1 MMRRFTSSTLLLL
14 AALLVSLP
22 AVAQD
27 VITTAIGGGPNGIP
41 ATNANLYNPYGVA
54 VDTSGNFYIAA
65 YNQNRVFKVNASG
78 TISVVAGSG
87 AQGYAGDGVTGGA
100 GIASLYHPFA
110 VTVDGTGIVY
120 IADQGNCV
128 VRKVDTAKTITTIA
142 GIAGSCGYSG
152 DGGKGTAAQ
161 IYFPQGLALDAS
173 GDLFIGDS
181 ANCVVRK
188 LVLGTNTIST
198 YAGNH
203 TCGYSGDSGPAL
215 NAELYTP
222 SGLATD
228 SSSNLF
234 IADASN
240 CVIREVIKTSNKILT
255 VGGNHTCGFSGDGAA
270 ATSASMN
277 QVFGLAVLGTTVTFA
292 DYYNQRVR
300 QFTVGGNMNT
310 VAGNGVACAGT
321 CGEGGSAT
329 SAQLYYP
336 LDVAETSSGL
346 IYIANNDNYVIDSFT
361 AGGNLNLAAGNHS
374 YNLETLV
381 SGAPATG
388 VELNYPYGIFDD
400 SAGNVYVNDSHNF
413 MVREDV
419 KSSGLVNFFAGNGTY
434 GYSGDGGAATSAELT
449 YNYGVAK
456 DSVGNVYIA
465 DTSNCLVRKVT
476 AGGTIST
483 FAGLLVNNSPRC
495 GYTGDGGSATSAEL
509 YNPYGIAVD
518 SKGNVYLTDY
528 VEDVVRKVSGGV
540 ITTIAGIG
548 GLQGYS
554 GDGGAATSALLY
566 GPTSL
571 AVDPAG
577 NVFIADTNNC
587 RVREINVATNVINTV
602 AGTGNCA
609 FTGDGLAI
617 ANGITYPQGIAVDAN
632 DNLFIGD
639 YANRVRWVSPNGI
652 MTTIAGTGVASYNG
666 DGGLATAAALYEPTG
681 IALDPSGNVLV
692 SDYNNFR
699 VRSISAFAAVGTSTG
714 SLSFGLTS
722 VGSTSSPETL
732 IVSAYGPVSISNIS
746 TSANFSEADNCPS
759 TMANGTVCTMYVY
772 FVPTA
777 SGSLNG
783 NVTINSN
790 GYFSQTN
797 AVSLTGLGSAISL
810 AGAPLSFG
818 NQLVKT
824 TSAAKTVT
832 VKNSGT
838 TAITMGAI
846 TSTNTTDYTI
856 ATNTCPASG
865 STLAGGASCSIGV
878 TFGPKSTGAKRGSVV
893 INDNDPS
900 SPQLIGLTGT
910 GISNVSLNPASVSFA
925 TTAVGVTS
933 ANTKITLTN
942 NTGVSITLGNPAIT
956 LTGTFGSAS
965 TTTCTNSLVIAANGT
980 CVINVNF
987 KPTKVG
993 FAMGTLNV
1001 NDSDVTSPQ
1010 TVALQGYGT
1019 GIKFAPSTVNFGT
1032 VTRGQTV
1039 SSTVTI
1045 TNVGTTNVYFIG
1057 GEIFGTNS
1065 ADFSSN
1071 YCDNP
1076 PCGNNSAN
1084 PLKPGATCQITV
1096 SFFPS
1101 KVGTENATYKVFDN
1115 SVGSPQ
1121 VLTLTGKGQ

>member
-14 AALLVSLP
+14 TAMLVSLP
-22 AVAQD
+22 AFAQD

-41 ATNANLYNPYGVA
+41 AINANLYNPYGVA
-54 VDTSGNFYIAA
+54 ADTSGNFYIAS

-87 AQGYAGDGVTGGA
+87 AQGYAGDGVVGGA
-100 GIASLYHPFA
+100 GNASLFHPFA

-120 IADQGNCV
+120 IAEQGNCI
-128 VRKVDTAKTITTIA
+128 VRKVDTAKTVTTVA

-161 IYFPQGLALDAS
+161 LYYPQGLALDAS
-173 GDLFIGDS
+173 GNLFIGDS
-181 ANCVVRK
+181 VNCVVRR
-188 LVLGTNTIST
+188 LVLATNAIST

-203 TCGYSGDSGPAL
+203 TCGYAGDSGSAT
-215 NAELYTP
+215 NAELYNP

-240 CVIREVIKTSNKILT
+240 CVIREVIKSSGKINT
-255 VGGNHTCGFSGDGAA
+255 VAGNHTCGFSGDGGL
-270 ATSASMN
+270 ATSAQMN
-277 QVFGLAVLGTTVTFA
+277 QVFGVAVLGTKVTFA

-300 QFTVGGNMNT
+300 QFTLAGNMST
-310 VAGNGVACAGT
+310 IAGTGTACAGT
-321 CGEGGSAT
+321 CGEGGAAT

-336 LDVAETSSGL
+336 VGVAETSGGL
-346 IYIANNDNYVIDSFT
+346 IYLANNNNYVVDSFT
-361 AGGNLNLAAGNHS
+361 VGGNLNLVAGNHS
-374 YNLETLV
+374 YNYETLV

-388 VELNYPYGIFDD
+388 VELNYPFGIWDD
-400 SAGNVYVNDSHNF
+400 SAGNLYINDSHNF
-413 MVREDV
+413 MVRENV

-434 GYSGDGGAATSAELT
+434 GYTGDGGAATSAELT
-449 YNYGVAK
+449 YNYGIAK
-456 DSVGNVYIA
+456 DSAGNVYIA
-465 DTSNCLVRKVT
+465 DTSNCLVRKVN

-483 FAGLLVNNSPRC
+483 FAGLVINNAVRC
-495 GYTGDGGSATSAEL
+495 GYTGDGGAATSAEL

-518 SKGNVYLTDY
+518 SKGSVYITDY
-528 VEDVVRKVSGGV
+528 IEHVVRRVTGGV

-554 GDGGAATSALLY
+554 GDGGPATSALLW
-566 GPTSL
+566 GPTAV
-571 AVDPAG
+571 AVDPTG

-587 RVREINVATNVINTV
+587 RVREINVATNIINTV

-617 ANGITYPQGIAVDAN
+617 ANGIAYPQGIAVDAN

-639 YANRVRWVSPNGI
+639 YNNRVRWVSPNGI
-652 MTTIAGTGVASYNG
+652 MTTIAGTGAAGYSG
-666 DGGLATAAALYEPTG
+666 DGGLATSAVMYEPTG
-681 IALDPSGNVLV
+681 ITLDPSGNVLV

-699 VRSISAFAAVGTSTG
+699 VRSISAFPAVGTSTG
-714 SLSFGLTS
+714 SMSFGLTAA
-722 VGSTSSPETL
+722 GTTSSPQTL

-746 TSANFSEADNCPS
+746 TSTNFTEADNCPP
-759 TMANGTVCTMYVY
+759 TMANGTVCSMYVY
-772 FVPTA
+772 FAPTA
-777 SGSLNG
+777 SGSLTG
-783 NVTINSN
+783 TITVNSN
-790 GYFSQTN
+790 GYFNQTN
-797 AVSLTGLGSAISL
+797 TVNLTGLGSAISL

-832 VKNSGT
+832 VKNTGT
-838 TAITMGAI
+838 SAITMGAI
-846 TSTNTTDYTI
+846 TLTNTTDYTV

-865 STLAGGASCSIGV
+865 STLAGGASCNIGV

-900 SPQLIGLTGT
+900 SPQLIGLSGV
-910 GISNVSLNPASVSFA
+910 GISNVSLSPTSVTFP
-925 TTAVGVTS
+925 TTGVGVTS

-942 NTGVSITLGNPAIT
+942 NTGVSITLSNPAIT
-956 LTGTFGSAS
+956 VTGPFGNAS
-965 TTTCTNSLVIAANGT
+965 STTCTNSLVIAASGT
-980 CVINVNF
+980 CIINVNF
-987 KPTKVG
+987 KPTAVG
-993 FAMGTLNV
+993 FALGALKV

-1010 TVALQGYGT
+1010 SVALQGYGT
-1019 GIKFAPSTVNFGT
+1019 GIKFTPSTVNFGT

-1065 ADFSSN
+1065 ADFSNN
-1071 YCDNP
+1071 YGDAA
-1076 PCGNNSAN
+1076 PCNNTATN

-1121 VLTLTGKGQ
+1121 SLTLTGKGQ

>member
-1 MMRRFTSSTLLLL
+1 MIRRFTSSSLFLLL
-14 AALLVSLP
+14 AAMLVSLP
-22 AVAQD
+22 AFAQD

-41 ATNANLYNPYGVA
+41 ALNANLYNPYGVA
-54 VDTSGNFYIAA
+54 VDTSGNYYIAA

-78 TISVVAGSG
+78 TITVVAGSG
-87 AQGYAGDGVTGGA
+87 SQGYAGDGVVGGA
-100 GIASLYHPFA
+100 ANASLYHPYAIA
-110 VTVDGTGIVY
+110 VDSTGIVY
-120 IADQGNCV
+120 IADQSNCV
-128 VRKVDTAKTITTIA
+128 VRKVDTAKTITTVA
-142 GIAGSCGYSG
+142 GIAASCGYSG

-161 IYFPQGLALDAS
+161 LYYPQGVALDS
-173 GDLFIGDS
+173 LGNLFIGD
-181 ANCVVRK
+181 AINCTVRK
-188 LVLGTNTIST
+188 VVLATNTIST

-203 TCGYSGDSGPAL
+203 TCGYSGDGGPAV
-215 NAELYTP
+215 NSELYTP
-222 SGLATD
+222 SGLALDT
-228 SSSNLF
+228 SNNLF
-234 IADASN
+234 IADATN
-240 CVIREVIKTSNKILT
+240 CVIREVTKSSGKIST
-255 VGGNHTCGFSGDGAA
+255 VAGNHTCSFSGDGAL
-270 ATSASMN
+270 ATTASMN
-277 QVFGLAVLGTTVTFA
+277 QVFSVTVSGTKVTFA

-300 QFTVGGNMNT
+300 QFTVAGNMAT
-310 VAGNGVACAGT
+310 VAGTGTACAGA
-321 CGEGGSAT
+321 CGEGGAAT

-336 LDVAETSSGL
+336 VGVATTSSGT

-361 AGGNLNLAAGNHS
+361 VGGNLQLVAGNHS

-381 SGAPATG
+381 NGAPATG
-388 VELNYPYGIFDD
+388 VQLNYPYGIADD
-400 SAGNVYVNDSHNF
+400 SAGNVYISDSHNF

-434 GYSGDGGAATSAELT
+434 GYSGDGGSATAAELT

-456 DSVGNVYIA
+456 DGAGNVYIA
-465 DTSNCLVRKVT
+465 DTNNCLVRKVST
-476 AGGTIST
+476 SGTITT
-483 FAGLLVNNSPRC
+483 FAGLVITSPRC
-495 GYTGDGGSATSAEL
+495 GYNGDGGSATSAEL
-509 YNPYGIAVD
+509 YNPYGVATD
-518 SKGNVYLTDY
+518 KNNNVYITDY
-528 VEDVVRKVSGGV
+528 AEHVVRKVSGGI

-548 GLQGYS
+548 GLAGYS
-554 GDGGAATSALLY
+554 GDGGPATSALLY
-566 GPTSL
+566 GPTAV
-571 AVDPAG
+571 AVDPTG

-587 RVREINVATNVINTV
+587 RVREINVATGTINTV
-602 AGTGNCA
+602 AGTGNCS

-617 ANGITYPQGIAVDAN
+617 ANGIGYPQGLAVDAN
-632 DNLFIGD
+632 DNLFVGD
-639 YANRVRWVSPNGI
+639 YNNRVRWVSPNGI
-652 MTTIAGTGVASYNG
+652 MTTIAGTGAAGYSG
-666 DGGLATAAALYEPTG
+666 DGGLATSAVMYEPTG

-699 VRSISAFAAVGTSTG
+699 VRSISAFPAVGTSSG
-714 SLSFGLTS
+714 SMAFGLTA
-722 VGSTSSPETL
+722 VGTTSSPQTL

-746 TSANFSEADNCPS
+746 TSANFSEADNCPA
-759 TMANGTVCTMYVY
+759 TMSNGTICTMYVY
-772 FVPTA
+772 FAPTA
-777 SGSLNG
+777 SGNLNG
-783 NVTINSN
+783 NITINSN

-797 AVSLTGLGSAISL
+797 SVSLTGLGSAISL
-810 AGAPLSFG
+810 SGAPLSFG

-832 VKNSGT
+832 VKNTGT
-838 TAITMGAI
+838 TAITMGAV
-846 TSTNTTDYTI
+846 TLTDTTDYTL

-865 STLAGGASCSIGV
+865 ATLAAGASCSIGV

-956 LTGTFGSAS
+956 ITGPFGNAS
-965 TTTCTNSLVIAANGT
+965 STTCTNSLVIAANGT

-987 KPTKVG
+987 KPTAVG
-993 FAMGTLNV
+993 FALGTLNL

-1019 GIKFAPSTVNFGT
+1019 GIKFTPTTLNFGT

-1045 TNVGTTNVYFIG
+1045 TNVGSTNVFFVG

-1065 ADFSSN
+1065 ADFSDN
-1071 YCDNP
+1071 YGDSA
-1076 PCGNNSAN
+1076 PCGNNSGN

-1121 VLTLTGKGQ
+1121 ILTLTGKGQ